1 MLVLRSALSTG
12 SSHYLLLPLFPI
24 GQGLPP
30 GKPDPPHFPSSPLC
44 PTPGQLLF
52 FFFFFLVLEYR
63 ALCLVPATQ
72 DQRVPC
78 LRTRCPGASGLIS
91 EVKQTH
97 YYGMEPSSVSGSPG
111 TLGTELGR
119 GESGWGGAGN
129 RRAGSK
135 GKIAANVS
143 RWTPPQGES
152 WGSWGGE
159 RPRQPHAR
167 WKEGKMV
174 TEASNEGMREKTVT
188 EKSQDQ
194 SPWRWHPEDQEGLGM
209 CHSPPHSSK

>member
-1 MLVLRSALSTG
+1 MVWLCWRLEGRLFLAEDLFFLRGVGYSELAEPRGILLVLRSALSTG
-12 SSHYLLLPLFPI
+12 SNHYLLLPLFPI

-143 RWTPPQGES
+143 RWTPPPGRELGEL
-152 WGSWGGE
+152 GRRETQTATCKVE
-159 RPRQPHAR
+159 R
-167 WKEGKMV
+167 GKD
-174 TEASNEGMREKTVT
+174 GDR
-188 EKSQDQ
+188 SQ
-194 SPWRWHPEDQEGLGM
+194 
-209 CHSPPHSSK
+209 